1 MDRSRLGISEEA
13 LRTFCQN
20 HRIRRLAAFGSV
32 LRMDFSPE
40 SDIDLLAEFAPG
52 ERVGFIRLGTIEAEL
67 SELLGRQ
74 VDLNLASSLN
84 ADFRDKVLA
93 EAEPLYDAA

>member
-13 LRTFCQN
+13 LRAFCQK

-32 LRMDFSPE
+32 LRRDFSPE

-52 ERVGFIRLGTIEAEL
+52 ESVGFIRLGTIEAEL
-67 SELLGRQ
+67 SELIGRQ
-74 VDLNLASSLN
+74 VDLNLASSLS
-84 ADFRDKVLA
+84 AGFRDKVLG